1 MLYLIIPCYNEM
13 DVIYGTTERL
23 IALLPEMPMKTG
35 ILYVDDGSK
44 DGTWKAIELLSRKH
58 ECIKGIRLSHNV
70 GQQMATWAGME
81 ACVEDSDAM
90 ISMDADLQ
98 DDINV
103 LPRMAR
109 HFMEGYDVVYGVR
122 NDRSS
127 DNALKR
133 IPAKLFYRLMKWLG
147 CELVEDHSE
156 FRLLSQRAAKAL
168 LSFPERNLFVRCM
181 VPLLGFNATRI
192 YYSRKPRMAGETKYS
207 LMKLTRLAVDGITS
221 FSIRPIRWI
230 QMVGCICI
238 LVSFAVIAWAVV
250 NYLMGKTNQGWPSL
264 LISLWLLC
272 GVVLLS
278 IGIIGEYIGKIYT
291 ETKRR
296 PRYFIMEKTNALEI
310 K

>member
-1 MLYLIIPCYNEM
+1 
-13 DVIYGTTERL
+13 
-23 IALLPEMPMKTG
+23 
-35 ILYVDDGSK
+35 
-44 DGTWKAIELLSRKH
+44 
-58 ECIKGIRLSHNV
+58 
-70 GQQMATWAGME
+70 
-81 ACVEDSDAM
+81 
-90 ISMDADLQ
+90 
-98 DDINV
+98 
-103 LPRMAR
+103 
-109 HFMEGYDVVYGVR
+109 
-122 NDRSS
+122 
-127 DNALKR
+127 
-133 IPAKLFYRLMKWLG
+133 
-147 CELVEDHSE
+147 
-156 FRLLSQRAAKAL
+156 
-168 LSFPERNLFVRCM
+168 
-181 VPLLGFNATRI
+181 
-192 YYSRKPRMAGETKYS
+192 MAGETKYS

-238 LVSFAVIAWAVV
+238 LVSFAVIAWAVA